1 MKRYDVVKVKSLVTA
16 IGRNGWNINAR
27 APRVG
32 DIGTVV
38 EILKAEGQDA
48 QFVVESVAAD
58 GTTIWLADFTAE
70 ELEVVERAATE

>member
-1 MKRYDVVKVKSLVTA
+1 MKRYDVVKVKSLVAA
-16 IGRNGWNINAR
+16 IGRNGWNVNAR

-38 EILKAEGQDA
+38 EILNAEGQDA

-70 ELEVVERAATE
+70 ELEVVERAAT